1 MILQANGSLKIPG
14 LVILV
19 SAKTD
24 FTPKKVRRDKNGQY
38 IKIKGKIK

>member
-19 SAKTD
+19 SGKTD
-24 FTPKKVRRDKNGQY
+24 FTPKKVRRDENEQY
-38 IKIKGKIK
+38 IKIKEKIQ